1 MEKILRIEEISGQY
15 GCMTQEGYAIVTD
28 KQTIKLLI
36 DNHQDC
42 CEDWGYFMSED
53 NFESFIG
60 AKILEITLT
69 DTALNTKKIDEHI
82 EYGVDN
88 GDIMFVNIVTDKG
101 VLQFVAY
108 NCHNGYYGH
117 GAYVFSE
124 QLKHET
130 CL

>member
-60 AKILEITLT
+60 AKILEI
-69 DTALNTKKIDEHI
+69 EC
-82 EYGVDN
+82 GVDN
-88 GDIMFVNIVTDKG
+88 GDIMFVNIVTDKD

-108 NCHNGYYGH
+108 KCHNGYYGH
-117 GAYVFSE
+117 GASE